1 MALASNALSFFLY
14 DTKFITFPRKILL
27 LRWAA
32 EQTDRARRGSA
43 IKDAEPVQEG
53 GDSGRPIVISR
64 PDSASAVEFQG
75 LAERVLQQ
83 VTATA

>member
-1 MALASNALSFFLY
+1 MYKRQVPLLAQ
-14 DTKFITFPRKILL
+14 IPM
-27 LRWAA
+27 
-32 EQTDRARRGSA
+32 EM
-43 IKDAEPVQEG
+43 PVQEG